1 MQCGQRTWV
10 GLVGLGMLV
19 GCLSFAPRA
28 TANPKKLSFYCG
40 TSQGTPATLAKS
52 GNRVV
57 PIIRWTSDSF
67 SESGFSPERRCQEVS
82 RRFQTYYDDG
92 SLSFITTG
100 RMNGQNVICVA
111 RSHGGPCAGLLFT
124 LKPGSNPTQVINQLF
139 NIRTRASGP
148 LNETTA
154 RPYVDF
160 NEFITGEGE
169 DTPEPTP

>member
-1 MQCGQRTWV
+1 ME
-10 GLVGLGMLV
+10 GLGSWGKGVMVGMLWL
-19 GCLSFAPRA
+19 GTLLHPAQAS
-28 TANPKKLSFYCG
+28 PKRITFYCG
-40 TSQGTPATLAKS
+40 TSQGAPATLVRS

-57 PIIRWTSDSF
+57 PIIRWTSDAF
-67 SESGFSPERRCQEVS
+67 AESGYSNERRCQEVS
-82 RRFQTYYDDG
+82 RRFQAYYDDG

-124 LKPGSNPTQVINQLF
+124 LKPGTNPTRVINQLF

-160 NEFITGEGE
+160 NEFLQEAEGS
-169 DTPEPTP
+169 EPTP

>member
-1 MQCGQRTWV
+1 MFYLRG
-10 GLVGLGMLV
+10 GGMLLALVSLGMLV
-19 GCLSFAPRA
+19 PQSAVQG
-28 TANPKKLSFYCG
+28 NPKRITFYCG
-40 TSQGTPATLAKS
+40 TSQGAPATLVRS

-57 PIIRWTSDSF
+57 PIIRWTSNTF
-67 SESGFSPERRCQEVS
+67 AESGYSNERRCREVS
-82 RRFQTYYDDG
+82 QRFQTYYDDG
-92 SLSFITTG
+92 TLSFITTG

-124 LKPGSNPTQVINQLF
+124 LRPGVNPTRVINQLF

-160 NEFITGEGE
+160 QELLQQVEGTE
-169 DTPEPTP
+169 LTP